1 MPDARDLSKRAVE
14 LAESVQYDEALDI
27 VNKAIK
33 LDANNANMAFFPVI
47 TTRGTNPSS
56 GMAGLRGLSGRARQ
70 QDTRTLAGS
79 QE

>member
-47 TTRGTNPSS
+47 TTQGANLSS
-56 GMAGLRGLSGRARQ
+56 GMAGLPGLSGRARQ
-70 QDTRTLAGS
+70 QDTRTPAGS